1 MKLRKLTA
9 ILAAMILV
17 LSCVSVAAAEEVP
30 TLVIS
35 TWPANIDTITENVF
49 KPFEEA
55 NNCKIVV
62 ETGNNSQRLA
72 KLMEEAF
79 CEEKDTKSLIQIKG
93 LGCGCCS

>member
-17 LSCVSVAAAEEVP
+17 LSCVSVAAAEEEVP

-35 TWPANIDTITENVF
+35 TWPANIDTITANVF

-62 ETGNNSQRLA
+62 DTGNNSERLA
-72 KLMEEAF
+72 KLKENPDGYDVVYYMTTHSV
-79 CEEKDTKSLIQIKG
+79 CHYIKIG
-93 LGCGCCS
+93 

>member
-1 MKLRKLTA
+1 MKFNKIIA
-9 ILAAMILV
+9 MLAALV
-17 LSCVSVAAAEEVP
+17 MLMACMPAAMAEDVP

-35 TWPANIDTITENVF
+35 TWPANIDVITKNVF
-49 KPFEEA
+49 EPFEAA